1 MEVNIPNPS
10 TNNNNNNNIL
20 PRLPRTKGLEVLLH
34 ILGLQLMVLESWVV
48 IVEPDTGHAT
58 LVSAFAVLESVCL
71 RVIEDFRHEA
81 PGVVNDS
88 FHLTKVSFMIQ
99 CSRVCY

>member
-1 MEVNIPNPS
+1 M
-10 TNNNNNNNIL
+10 L
-20 PRLPRTKGLEVLLH
+20 FH
-34 ILGLQLMVLESWVV
+34 ILGLQLMVLESWVI